1 MCYHNKCGQ
10 LDKDN
15 CLSPLNFFHK
25 AFTVPIDGT
34 WITTTFLRATFFR
47 NINVPDITHVNGFSS
62 LLFLCNRA
70 LSFNI
75 RISKENMTG
84 QGFARF
90 KCGIIK
96 NHWCDHHAGTILH
109 FPLFTIDD
117 RKALQNSR
125 RGKVKKYSKYVSKK
139 YEERLN
145 NEMIHVK
152 VNAFIQQYL
161 SADH

>member
-1 MCYHNKCGQ
+1 MDNWCLWTCYRLSTTLSLPFLDLFAYRKPANLRKPQIVNFMCYHNTCGQ

-15 CLSPLNFFHK
+15 CLSPLNCCHK

-34 WITTTFLRATFFR
+34 WITTTFLRAIFFR
-47 NINVPDITHVNGFSS
+47 NINVPDITHVNGFPS
-62 LLFLCNRA
+62 LLFLWNSA

-96 NHWCDHHAGTILH
+96 NH
-109 FPLFTIDD
+109 
-117 RKALQNSR
+117 
-125 RGKVKKYSKYVSKK
+125 
-139 YEERLN
+139 
-145 NEMIHVK
+145 
-152 VNAFIQQYL
+152 
-161 SADH
+161 